1 MRRQWQAAERCSKYQ
16 TKPENQNYL
25 DFREICSRLRSQ
37 SIISHPAWFYWKQAT
52 DFSSYSNDCRGRFS
66 MSPLICENFGGSD
79 ELWVVACSDQSTSN
93 CHAVLHHWHSPLN
106 LLLHTWNI
114 WNSGSIKSTVST
126 QSALSL
132 HSDFCKT
139 QHNKNDEKR
148 ILTRQSLQ
156 NKIPS
161 NSGISRWVEFF
172 CMG

>member
-1 MRRQWQAAERCSKYQ
+1 MSK
-16 TKPENQNYL
+16 KL
-25 DFREICSRLRSQ
+25 KDAQ
-37 SIISHPAWFYWKQAT
+37 SIKRNPRTKTVWTFVRIVPACVSIHHFASCLILLETSNWFWQLLKWLQ
-52 DFSSYSNDCRGRFS
+52 GRFS

-106 LLLHTWNI
+106 LLLHTWN
-114 WNSGSIKSTVST
+114 SGSIKSTVST

-139 QHNKNDEKR
+139 QQNKNDEKR
-148 ILTRQSLQ
+148 IVTRQSFK
-156 NKIPS
+156 NKILW
-161 NSGISRWVEFF
+161 NSGISKWVEFF